1 MPDITTISSDKS
13 ERAIKVGKVIHLP
26 NLPEY
31 PKTLEEGIVYLINTE
46 KMSLGDVNLLCKN
59 ASNILQ
65 MVL

>member
-1 MPDITTISSDKS
+1 MPNITTISSDKS
-13 ERAIKVGKVIHLP
+13 KWAIKVGKVIYSL
-26 NLPEY
+26 NLLEY
-31 PKTLEEGIVYLINTE
+31 LKTLEEEIAYLINTK